1 MTLNGVGSRTRLGL
15 PAGGPRLA
23 SSPCPERTHRP
34 HAAPQP
40 CTGRPL
46 SARGARDRRVRHD
59 PRVSRRG
66 PWAALRTMPPALL
79 LRLLL
84 AVSAAAASEPGTALA
99 PATGDA
105 TLAIVFD
112 VTGSMWDDLVQVM
125 DGASR
130 ILERSLSH
138 RSRAIANYALVPFHD
153 PGSVPTGALSRPRKR
168 PPRPRPRPVA
178 ALNRPPA
185 TARAHLEAQRCA
197 EAGGR
202 LLSTGAAPPGT
213 WGRPPT
219 APSFPGSRR
228 PRSRAA
234 VRLARS
240 GD

>member
-23 SSPCPERTHRP
+23 SPRLSPRPERTHRP
-34 HAAPQP
+34 RRSRAL
-40 CTGRPL
+40 GG
-46 SARGARDRRVRHD
+46 RGARGTHGTVRSPRPARRP
-59 PRVSRRG
+59 PRPV
-66 PWAALRTMPPALL
+66 AALSTMPPALL

-84 AVSAAAASEPGTALA
+84 AVSAAAASEPGSALA

-153 PGSVPTGALSRPRKR
+153 PGSAPTGALP
-168 PPRPRPRPVA
+168 
-178 ALNRPPA
+178 
-185 TARAHLEAQRCA
+185 
-197 EAGGR
+197 
-202 LLSTGAAPPGT
+202 
-213 WGRPPT
+213 
-219 APSFPGSRR
+219 
-228 PRSRAA
+228 
-234 VRLARS
+234 
-240 GD
+240 